1 MSETFW
7 PEKSWCGS
15 DNLWH
20 SGCTRKPQSTTFHF
34 ASPNGQP
41 QLNCRDKAKDVH
53 TMDLAVKRNSATP
66 KEPPHYLVSASINA
80 TFSTLGLAN
89 QCRTTCA
96 GRPNNP
102 QQRTQTKIPW
112 LIIMS
117 PCFSMP
123 ICTLHTHTH
132 MHIYN
137 THTHTYT
144 HIHTHTHIY
153 IWYIY
158 PHCIPVLD
166 NPKCLDLTFEPPGS
180 IILNG

>member
-1 MSETFW
+1 MWFRQSMAFW
-7 PEKSWCGS
+7 LRK
-15 DNLWH
+15 
-20 SGCTRKPQSTTFHF
+20 KPQSTTFHF
-34 ASPNGQP
+34 ASPNGQS

-117 PCFSMP
+117 PVSQCP
-123 ICTLHTHTH
+123 YALYTHIHICTYT
-132 MHIYN
+132 I
-137 THTHTYT
+137 HTHTYT
-144 HIHTHTHIY
+144 HIHTHT
-153 IWYIY
+153 YIY
-158 PHCIPVLD
+158 MIHISTLHPSSRQPQM
-166 NPKCLDLTFEPPGS
+166 S
-180 IILNG
+180 